1 MTFDACHIPSTPCP
15 PNPFPT
21 SPPLPPAIAFTNG
34 TTGGIALFLFAGG
47 RQQLTSAPS
56 DVVDIFNVR
65 TGLWSASKLSV
76 ARADLAAAALPLQVT
91 M

>member
-1 MTFDACHIPSTPCP
+1 MTHTINPLP
-15 PNPFPT
+15 PPPPT
-21 SPPLPPAIAFTNG
+21 SPSPPAIAFTNG

-47 RQQLTSAPS
+47 RQQLASGPS

-65 TGLWSASKLSV
+65 TGLWSANKLSV

-91 M
+91 CDV